1 MHNATNKTNKKK
13 LLFITTGGTIA
24 SAQTPQGLAPALSS
38 EELLAQMPE
47 LDELCQPFTRALFSI
62 DSTNMRPA
70 HWLRLADTI
79 RQEYD
84 AYDGFII
91 CHGTDTMA
99 YTAAALSYLIQDADK
114 PVILTGAQ
122 KPISWQITDAKKNL
136 RDSVL
141 CALDPLSRGVMVV
154 FDGQVIAGT
163 RAKKI
168 KTYSYDAFTSINF
181 PCLAQVRE
189 DGLLRYIESPRPSG
203 PPRFYS
209 ALDEKVF
216 LLKLTPGLSPA
227 ILAPI
232 LELYDCIVVESF
244 GVGGMPD
251 ILAEALAEQLRRYA
265 AHEKIVILG
274 TQVPYEGSDVGVY
287 AVGGQL
293 KKQFRFLEARDMT
306 LEACCAKIM
315 WLMGQKELDYAAIER
330 AFYSRI
336 NFDTYL

>member
-1 MHNATNKTNKKK
+1 MKKK

-24 SAQTPQGLAPALSS
+24 SAETPQGLAPALSS
-38 EELLAQMPE
+38 EELLARMPE
-47 LDELCQPFTRALFSI
+47 LDELCQTATRALYSI
-62 DSTNMRPA
+62 DSTNMSPD

-84 AYDGFII
+84 AYDGFIV

-99 YTAAALSYLIQDADK
+99 HTAAALSYLIQDAGK
-114 PVILTGAQ
+114 PIILTGAQ
-122 KPISWQITDAKKNL
+122 KPISWEITDAKKNL

-141 CALDPLSRGVMVV
+141 CALDAASRGVMVV
-154 FDGQVIAGT
+154 FDGLVIAGT
-163 RAKKI
+163 RAKKV

-181 PCLAQVRE
+181 PCLAHVRE
-189 DGLLRYIESPRPSG
+189 DGLVRYIEPPAPAG
-203 PPRFYS
+203 PVRFYN
-209 ALDEKVF
+209 ALNQKLF

-227 ILAPI
+227 ILAPV
-232 LELYDCIVVESF
+232 LELYDCIVIESF

-251 ILAEALAEQLRRYA
+251 LLARELAAALRGYA
-265 AHEKIVILG
+265 AHEKIILLA
-274 TQVPYEGSDVGVY
+274 TQVPYEGSNVGVY

-315 WLMGQKELDYAAIER
+315 WLMGQPGLDYAAIER
-330 AFYSRI
+330 GFYSRI